1 MIVYRVFE
9 TPYNKYLYDRN
20 QNAIVRISD
29 AEYELLNKGDVE
41 NSLLGS
47 LKERGFLLESIIKEI
62 EHPFTDRVDYYT
74 DKRLFQM
81 ILQVTQ
87 CCNLRCSYC
96 AYSGEYEHRG
106 HSNANMSWDVAKK
119 AIDMFVQRS
128 RNNKIIALGFY
139 GGEPLL
145 RFELIKQCVAYLKEQ
160 VPDKELIFT
169 MTTNGTLFTREI
181 AEYLSKD
188 KWKIVISVDGSQKDY
203 DKNRKFADG
212 SGSFDIIMKNVKEV
226 KELFPELVKNI
237 TFNAVLNVNSN
248 YNCVRDY
255 FETSDVVCDSDF
267 MLNTVVT
274 ENRKDKNLM
283 FGTDYF
289 LGRYYDYYL
298 MLMNMIGKCRSEY
311 VPKSLKT
318 EESQIINFYKSLHTT
333 EVTGRKCH
341 HSGPCIPGKQRL
353 FVSTEGKLYPCE
365 KVPESHDME
374 IGNLD
379 EGFDLNKVR
388 KILNIGAL
396 SEKKCLQ
403 CWAIHHCK
411 ICVNNCVC
419 EGKLSANEK
428 VSYCKGSQEFA
439 LERLKQICLLK
450 ELKYDFGRYD
460 FEENSN
466 ISNK

>member
-29 AEYELLNKGDVE
+29 AEYELLNEGDVE
-41 NSLLGS
+41 NSLLDS

-169 MTTNGTLFTREI
+169 MTINGTLFTREI

-188 KWKIVISVDGSQKDY
+188 KWKIVISL
-203 DKNRKFADG
+203 
-212 SGSFDIIMKNVKEV
+212 DIIMKNVKEV

-248 YNCVRDY
+248 YSCVRDY

-298 MLMNMIGKCRSEY
+298 MLMNMI
-311 VPKSLKT
+311 
-318 EESQIINFYKSLHTT
+318 
-333 EVTGRKCH
+333 
-341 HSGPCIPGKQRL
+341 
-353 FVSTEGKLYPCE
+353 
-365 KVPESHDME
+365 
-374 IGNLD
+374 
-379 EGFDLNKVR
+379 
-388 KILNIGAL
+388 
-396 SEKKCLQ
+396 
-403 CWAIHHCK
+403 
-411 ICVNNCVC
+411 
-419 EGKLSANEK
+419 
-428 VSYCKGSQEFA
+428 
-439 LERLKQICLLK
+439 
-450 ELKYDFGRYD
+450 
-460 FEENSN
+460 
-466 ISNK
+466 